1 MEELEL
7 KGLNEKIYVYHT
19 KCGLPI
25 YMWVNEK
32 VSSMYASLSV
42 KYGSIHTK
50 FKIGKKTYEVPNGIA
65 HFLEHVKFNID
76 EETTAHDEFY
86 KLGGDANAFTTF
98 DYTSYIVFATNNK
111 KENLEELL
119 NFVYNPFF
127 TKKCI
132 SKEKGIIVEEA
143 NMGLDDPYSIVFFHS
158 LLNTLQKSKYRNTIT
173 GTPDDVTSIT
183 LEDVKLVY
191 DTFYHPENMFLTLTG
206 NFNPY
211 EMACLVEENLSK
223 KKFGKYLN
231 PIIIKEN
238 EPKKVTTKYK
248 EEYINVTYPRLKF
261 SIKMDMSR
269 FKNYS
274 SLELKILTSL
284 LFNINFGATSDFK
297 DELME
302 KGLIQNMNV
311 TCDVYDD
318 TFVVTINVTSNFKE
332 EIIKKVK
339 EKLENLSIS
348 ELDFKRKKN
357 ATIATLIL
365 DYEDLEIVS
374 YRIQDD
380 VLNNGGIVTNL
391 KEILEDETIDDLKNI
406 IDLLDFDNISINVFL
421 PKENQKEQ

>member
-211 EMACLVEENLSK
+211 EMACLVEDNLSK

-231 PIIIKEN
+231 PMIIKEN

-339 EKLENLSIS
+339 EKLESLSIS

-365 DYEDLEIVS
+365 DYEDLENVS

-421 PKENQKEQ
+421 PKENQKE

>member
-50 FKIGKKTYEVPNGIA
+50 FKIGKKIYEVPNGIA

-211 EMACLVEENLSK
+211 EMACLVEDNLSK

-365 DYEDLEIVS
+365 DYEDLENVS

>member
-1 MEELEL
+1 
-7 KGLNEKIYVYHT
+7 
-19 KCGLPI
+19 
-25 YMWVNEK
+25 
-32 VSSMYASLSV
+32 MYASLSV

-211 EMACLVEENLSK
+211 EMACLVEDNLSK

-365 DYEDLEIVS
+365 DYEDLENVS

-391 KEILEDETIDDLKNI
+391 KEILEDETIDDLKKI

-421 PKENQKEQ
+421 PKENQKE

>member
-211 EMACLVEENLSK
+211 EMACLVEDNLSK

-365 DYEDLEIVS
+365 DYEDLENVS

-421 PKENQKEQ
+421 PKENQKK

>member
-1 MEELEL
+1 M
-7 KGLNEKIYVYHT
+7 
-19 KCGLPI
+19 
-25 YMWVNEK
+25 
-32 VSSMYASLSV
+32 
-42 KYGSIHTK
+42 
-50 FKIGKKTYEVPNGIA
+50 
-65 HFLEHVKFNID
+65 
-76 EETTAHDEFY
+76 
-86 KLGGDANAFTTF
+86 
-98 DYTSYIVFATNNK
+98 
-111 KENLEELL
+111 
-119 NFVYNPFF
+119 
-127 TKKCI
+127 
-132 SKEKGIIVEEA
+132 
-143 NMGLDDPYSIVFFHS
+143 FFHS

-211 EMACLVEENLSK
+211 EMACLVEDNLSK

-365 DYEDLEIVS
+365 DYEDLENVS

-421 PKENQKEQ
+421 PKENQKE

>member
-173 GTPDDVTSIT
+173 GTPDDVISIT

-211 EMACLVEENLSK
+211 EMACLVEDNLSK

-365 DYEDLEIVS
+365 DYEDLENVS

-406 IDLLDFDNISINVFL
+406 INLLDFDNISINVFL

>member
-132 SKEKGIIVEEA
+132 SKEKGIIVEES

-211 EMACLVEENLSK
+211 EMACLVEDNLSK

-231 PIIIKEN
+231 PMIIKEN

-365 DYEDLEIVS
+365 DYEDLENVS

-391 KEILEDETIDDLKNI
+391 KYILEDETIDDLKNI

>member
-1 MEELEL
+1 MEELKL

-50 FKIGKKTYEVPNGIA
+50 FKIGKKIYEVPNGIA

-132 SKEKGIIVEEA
+132 FKEKGIIVEEA

-211 EMACLVEENLSK
+211 EMACLVEDNLSK

-269 FKNYS
+269 FKNYF

-365 DYEDLEIVS
+365 DYEDLENVS

>member
-183 LEDVKLVY
+183 LEDVKLVC

-211 EMACLVEENLSK
+211 EMACLVEDNLSK

-365 DYEDLEIVS
+365 DYEDLENVS

-421 PKENQKEQ
+421 PKENQKE

>member
-7 KGLNEKIYVYHT
+7 KGLNEKIFVYHT

-211 EMACLVEENLSK
+211 EMACLVEDNLSK

-365 DYEDLEIVS
+365 DYEDLENVS

-380 VLNNGGIVTNL
+380 VLNNWGIVTNL

-421 PKENQKEQ
+421 PKENQKE

>member
-211 EMACLVEENLSK
+211 EMACLVEDNLSK

-348 ELDFKRKKN
+348 ELEFKRKKN

-365 DYEDLEIVS
+365 DYEDLENVS

-421 PKENQKEQ
+421 PKENQKE

>member
-211 EMACLVEENLSK
+211 EMACLVEDNLSK

-332 EIIKKVK
+332 EIIKRVK

-365 DYEDLEIVS
+365 DYEDLENVS

-421 PKENQKEQ
+421 PKENQKE

>member
-191 DTFYHPENMFLTLTG
+191 DTFYHPENMLLTLTG

-211 EMACLVEENLSK
+211 EMACLVEDNLSK

-365 DYEDLEIVS
+365 DYEDLENVS

-421 PKENQKEQ
+421 PKENQKE

>member
-211 EMACLVEENLSK
+211 EMASLVEDNLSK

-284 LFNINFGATSDFK
+284 LFNINFGATSDFR

-318 TFVVTINVTSNFKE
+318 TFVVTINFTSNFKE

-365 DYEDLEIVS
+365 DYEDLENVS

>member
-1 MEELEL
+1 MEELVL
-7 KGLNEKIYVYHT
+7 KGLNEKIYVYNT

-42 KYGSIHTK
+42 KYGSVHTK
-50 FKIGKKTYEVPNGIA
+50 FKIGKKTYEVPDGIA
-65 HFLEHVKFNID
+65 HFLEHIKFNID

-98 DYTSYIVFATNNK
+98 DYTSYIVFATKNK

-127 TKKCI
+127 TKK
-132 SKEKGIIVEEA
+132 SVAKEKGIIVEEA
-143 NMGLDDPYSIVFFHS
+143 NMGLDDPYSIMFFHTLS
-158 LLNTLQKSKYRNTIT
+158 NVLQKSKYRNTIT
-173 GTPDDVTSIT
+173 GIPEDVNSIN

-191 DTFYHPENMFLTLTG
+191 DAFYHPENMFLTITG

-211 EMACLVEENLSK
+211 EMASVVEDNLSK
-223 KKFGKYLN
+223 KSFGEYLQ
-231 PIIIKEN
+231 PIVIKES
-238 EPKKVTTKYK
+238 EPKKVLEKYK
-248 EEYINVTYPRLKF
+248 EEKINLTYPRVK
-261 SIKMDMSR
+261 ICCKMDMNK
-269 FKNYS
+269 FKDYS
-274 SLELKILTSL
+274 KLELKILSNL
-284 LFNINFGATSDFK
+284 IFNINFGATSDFR

-302 KGLIQNMNV
+302 KGLIQGMSV
-311 TCDVYDD
+311 ATDIYDD
-318 TFVVTINVTSNFKE
+318 TFVISISVTTNFKE
-332 EIIKKVK
+332 EVIKRIKD
-339 EKLENLSIS
+339 KLNDLQIS
-348 ELDFKRKKN
+348 DIDFKRKKN

-365 DYEDLEIVS
+365 DYEDLENVS

-406 IDLLDFDNISINVFL
+406 INLLDFDNISINVFL

>member
-211 EMACLVEENLSK
+211 EMACLVEDNLSK

-274 SLELKILTSL
+274 SLELKILTNL
-284 LFNINFGATSDFK
+284 LFNINFGATSDFR

-365 DYEDLEIVS
+365 DYEDLENVS

-391 KEILEDETIDDLKNI
+391 KEILEDETIDDLKK
-406 IDLLDFDNISINVFL
+406 LLIF
-421 PKENQKEQ
+421 

>member
-311 TCDVYDD
+311 TCDIYDD

-365 DYEDLEIVS
+365 DYEDLENVS

>member
-173 GTPDDVTSIT
+173 GTPEDVTSIT

-211 EMACLVEENLSK
+211 EMACLVEDNLSK

-365 DYEDLEIVS
+365 DYEDLENVS

-421 PKENQKEQ
+421 PKENQKE

>member
-32 VSSMYASLSV
+32 ASSMYASLSV

-173 GTPDDVTSIT
+173 GTPEDVTSIT

-211 EMACLVEENLSK
+211 EMACLVENNLSK

-365 DYEDLEIVS
+365 DYEDLENVS

-406 IDLLDFDNISINVFL
+406 INLLDFDNISINVFL

>member
-7 KGLNEKIYVYHT
+7 KGLNEKIYVYKT
-19 KCGLPI
+19 KCGLPV

-50 FKIGKKTYEVPNGIA
+50 FKIGKKIYEVPNGIA
-65 HFLEHVKFNID
+65 HFLEHIKFNID

-86 KLGGDANAFTTF
+86 KFGGDANAFTTF

-127 TKKCI
+127 TKK
-132 SKEKGIIVEEA
+132 SVAKEKGIIVEEA
-143 NMGLDDPYSIVFFHS
+143 NMGLDDPYNVVFFHT
-158 LLNTLQKSKYRNTIT
+158 LLNVLQKSKYRNTIT
-173 GTPDDVTSIT
+173 GTPDDVNSIS

-191 DTFYHPENMFLTLTG
+191 DHFYHPENMFLTLTG

-211 EMACLVEENLSK
+211 EMASLVEDNLSK
-223 KKFGKYLN
+223 KSFGEYLN
-231 PIIIKEN
+231 PVVIKEN
-238 EPKKVTTKYK
+238 EPKKVTEKYK
-248 EEYINVTYPRLKF
+248 EEYINLTYPRIKF
-261 SIKMDMSR
+261 SVKMDMGR
-269 FKNYS
+269 FKDYS
-274 SLELKILTSL
+274 KLELKLLTNL
-284 LFNINFGATSDFK
+284 IFNINFGATSDFK

-302 KGLIQNMNV
+302 KGLIQNMSV
-311 TCDVYDD
+311 TNDIYDD
-318 TFVVTINVTSNFKE
+318 TFVITISVTSNFKE
-332 EIIKKVK
+332 EVIKRIK
-339 EKLENLSIS
+339 EKLENLSVNEI
-348 ELDFKRKKN
+348 DFKRKKN

-365 DYEDLEIVS
+365 DYEDVENVS

-391 KEILEDETIDDLKNI
+391 KEILENETLDDLNELI
-406 IDLLDFDNISINVFL
+406 NLYDLDNLQISAFL
-421 PKENQKEQ
+421 PKENQKE

>member
-191 DTFYHPENMFLTLTG
+191 DTFYHPKNMFLTLTG

-211 EMACLVEENLSK
+211 EMACLVEDNLSK

-261 SIKMDMSR
+261 SIKMDMSC

-365 DYEDLEIVS
+365 DYEDLENVS

>member
-211 EMACLVEENLSK
+211 EMACLVEDNLSK

-274 SLELKILTSL
+274 SLELKILTNL

-365 DYEDLEIVS
+365 DYEDLENVS

-391 KEILEDETIDDLKNI
+391 KEILEDETIDDLKDI
-406 IDLLDFDNISINVFL
+406 INLLDTDNLSISVFL

>member
-7 KGLNEKIYVYHT
+7 KGLNEKIYVYKT
-19 KCGLPI
+19 KCGLPV

-50 FKIGKKTYEVPNGIA
+50 FKIGKKIYEVPNGIA
-65 HFLEHVKFNID
+65 HFLEHIKFNID

-86 KLGGDANAFTTF
+86 KFGGDANAFTTF

-127 TKKCI
+127 TKK
-132 SKEKGIIVEEA
+132 SVAKEKGIIVEEA
-143 NMGLDDPYSIVFFHS
+143 NMGLDDPYNVVFFHT
-158 LLNTLQKSKYRNTIT
+158 LLNVLQKSKYRNTIT
-173 GTPDDVTSIT
+173 GTPDDVNSIS

-191 DTFYHPENMFLTLTG
+191 DHFYHPENMFLTLTG

-211 EMACLVEENLSK
+211 EMASLVEDNLSK
-223 KKFGKYLN
+223 KSFGEYLN
-231 PIIIKEN
+231 PVVIKEN
-238 EPKKVTTKYK
+238 EPKKVIEKYK
-248 EEYINVTYPRLKF
+248 EEYINLTYPRIKF
-261 SIKMDMSR
+261 SVKMDMGR
-269 FKNYS
+269 FKDYS
-274 SLELKILTSL
+274 KLELKLLTNL
-284 LFNINFGATSDFK
+284 IFNINFGATSDFK

-302 KGLIQNMNV
+302 KGLIQNMSV
-311 TCDVYDD
+311 TNDIYDD
-318 TFVVTINVTSNFKE
+318 TFVITISVTSNFKE
-332 EIIKKVK
+332 EVIKRIK
-339 EKLENLSIS
+339 EKLENLSVNEI
-348 ELDFKRKKN
+348 DFKRKKN

-365 DYEDLEIVS
+365 DYEDVENVS

-391 KEILEDETIDDLKNI
+391 KEILEDETLDDLNELI
-406 IDLLDFDNISINVFL
+406 NLYDLDNLQISAFL
-421 PKENQKEQ
+421 PKENQKE

>member
-7 KGLNEKIYVYHT
+7 KGLNEKIYVYKT
-19 KCGLPI
+19 KCGLPV

-50 FKIGKKTYEVPNGIA
+50 FKIGKKIYEVPNGIA
-65 HFLEHVKFNID
+65 HFLEHIKFNID

-86 KLGGDANAFTTF
+86 KFGGDANAFTTF

-127 TKKCI
+127 TKK
-132 SKEKGIIVEEA
+132 SVAKEKGIIVEEA
-143 NMGLDDPYSIVFFHS
+143 NMGLDDPYNVVFFHT
-158 LLNTLQKSKYRNTIT
+158 LLNVLQKSKYRNTIT
-173 GTPDDVTSIT
+173 GNPDDINSIS

-191 DTFYHPENMFLTLTG
+191 DHFYHPKNMFLTLTG

-211 EMACLVEENLSK
+211 EMASLVEDNLSK
-223 KKFGKYLN
+223 KSFGEYLN
-231 PIIIKEN
+231 PVVIKEN
-238 EPKKVTTKYK
+238 EPKKVIEKYK
-248 EEYINVTYPRLKF
+248 EEYINLTYPRVKF
-261 SIKMDMSR
+261 SVKMDMGR
-269 FKNYS
+269 FKDYS
-274 SLELKILTSL
+274 KLELKLLTNL
-284 LFNINFGATSDFK
+284 IFNINFGATSDFK

-302 KGLIQNMNV
+302 KGLIQNMSV
-311 TCDVYDD
+311 TNDIYDD
-318 TFVVTINVTSNFKE
+318 TFVITISVTSNFKE
-332 EIIKKVK
+332 EVIKRIK
-339 EKLENLSIS
+339 EKLENLSVNEI
-348 ELDFKRKKN
+348 DFKRKKN

-365 DYEDLEIVS
+365 DYEDVENVS

-391 KEILEDETIDDLKNI
+391 KEILENETLDDLNELI
-406 IDLLDFDNISINVFL
+406 NLYDLDNLQISAFL
-421 PKENQKEQ
+421 PKENQKE

>member
-211 EMACLVEENLSK
+211 EMACLVEDNLSK

-261 SIKMDMSR
+261 SIKMDMSH

-365 DYEDLEIVS
+365 DYEDLENVS

-421 PKENQKEQ
+421 PKENQKE

>member
-357 ATIATLIL
+357 VTIATLIL
-365 DYEDLEIVS
+365 DYEDLENVS

>member
-211 EMACLVEENLSK
+211 EMACLVEDNLSK

-261 SIKMDMSR
+261 SIKMDMSC

-311 TCDVYDD
+311 TCDVYVD

-365 DYEDLEIVS
+365 DYEDLENVS

-421 PKENQKEQ
+421 PKENQKE

>member
-206 NFNPY
+206 NFNSY
-211 EMACLVEENLSK
+211 EMACLVEDNLSK

-339 EKLENLSIS
+339 EKLENLSIN

-365 DYEDLEIVS
+365 DYEDLENVS

>member
-98 DYTSYIVFATNNK
+98 DYTSYIVFAINNK

-211 EMACLVEENLSK
+211 EMACLVEDNLSK

-365 DYEDLEIVS
+365 DYEDLENVS

-421 PKENQKEQ
+421 PQEYQKES

>member
-32 VSSMYASLSV
+32 VSSTYASLSV

-211 EMACLVEENLSK
+211 EMACLVEDNLSK

-365 DYEDLEIVS
+365 DYEDLENVS

>member
-211 EMACLVEENLSK
+211 EMACLVEDNLSK

-274 SLELKILTSL
+274 SLELKILTNL

-339 EKLENLSIS
+339 GKLENLSIS

-365 DYEDLEIVS
+365 DYEDLENVS

-391 KEILEDETIDDLKNI
+391 KEILEDETIDDLKKI

>member
-365 DYEDLEIVS
+365 DYEDLENVS

>member
-211 EMACLVEENLSK
+211 EMACLVENNLSK

-365 DYEDLEIVS
+365 DYEDLENVS

-406 IDLLDFDNISINVFL
+406 INLLDFDNISINVFL

>member
-25 YMWVNEK
+25 YIWVNEK

-211 EMACLVEENLSK
+211 EMACLVEDNLSK

-365 DYEDLEIVS
+365 DYEDLENVS

-406 IDLLDFDNISINVFL
+406 INLLDFDNISINVFL
-421 PKENQKEQ
+421 PKENQKE

>member
-7 KGLNEKIYVYHT
+7 KGLNEKIYVYKT
-19 KCGLPI
+19 KCGLPV

-50 FKIGKKTYEVPNGIA
+50 FKIGKKIYEVPNGIA
-65 HFLEHVKFNID
+65 HFLEHIKFNID

-86 KLGGDANAFTTF
+86 KFGGDANAFTTF

-127 TKKCI
+127 TKK
-132 SKEKGIIVEEA
+132 SVAKEKGIIVEES
-143 NMGLDDPYSIVFFHS
+143 NMGLDDPYNVVFFHT
-158 LLNTLQKSKYRNTIT
+158 LLNVLQKSKYRNTIT
-173 GTPDDVTSIT
+173 GTPDEVNSIS

-191 DTFYHPENMFLTLTG
+191 DHFYHPENMFLTLTG

-211 EMACLVEENLSK
+211 EMASLVEDNLSK
-223 KKFGKYLN
+223 KSFGEYLN
-231 PIIIKEN
+231 PVVIKEN
-238 EPKKVTTKYK
+238 EPKKVIEKYK
-248 EEYINVTYPRLKF
+248 EEYINLTYPRIKF
-261 SIKMDMSR
+261 SVKMDMGR
-269 FKNYS
+269 FKDYS
-274 SLELKILTSL
+274 KLELKLLTNL
-284 LFNINFGATSDFK
+284 IFNINFGATSDFK

-302 KGLIQNMNV
+302 KGLIQNMSV
-311 TCDVYDD
+311 TNDIYDD
-318 TFVVTINVTSNFKE
+318 TFVITISVTSNFKE
-332 EIIKKVK
+332 EVIKRIK
-339 EKLENLSIS
+339 EKLENLSVNEI
-348 ELDFKRKKN
+348 DFKRKKN

-365 DYEDLEIVS
+365 DYEDVENVS

-391 KEILEDETIDDLKNI
+391 KGILENETLDDLNELI
-406 IDLLDFDNISINVFL
+406 NLYDLDNLQISAFL
-421 PKENQKEQ
+421 PKENQK